1 MDRCSLERLF
11 LIWTLVIRLG
21 GFCFEITVRHFEL
34 KPCEGNNRICVTN
47 QRDCKPPPPSPS
59 QKMLNMSCY
68 YQQTADGV
76 RSVSCSW
83 SQQAESRVSLVF
95 TSGSE
100 VYSCL
105 GIFNPAAVLGSLR
118 VMARIRSYLTGTDEW
133 SQPQFLL
140 DAAKTSESVIG
151 SDRSG
156 DTTVRTLDRVPSRP
170 AELCYRVEKTG
181 DEKSLLLHLIWMG
194 SDPGRVLGYQVRIDP
209 NEHVQN
215 VTETTFLLVVKGG
228 NYSATVRAF
237 NAAGFGPAT
246 RLQIDTQDQNP
257 RLSVRNL
264 WISSGYPE
272 NEELQVRWTTATA
285 LPGGHVVV
293 QWRSEENPSSSRWV
307 RVNGSSSS
315 AVITGVDP
323 DESYLVSVFPVYNQ
337 QCGPPRSLAG
347 SLQYGALMEVVSLK
361 VVSVTKTTVTV
372 VWAWQ
377 RKPGPIRVD
386 QYRVMLR
393 RDADTQ
399 RLFSPEASL
408 SLWPDQQ
415 QHTFS
420 NLTPST
426 EYSLLLLADD
436 VSRIIIPV
444 ATHYDEVPAVAMVI
458 PLLLLVVMVTIISV
472 LSRTLYKSYF
482 FPMISSPREST
493 AGQWLLNPN
502 LKKCA
507 ERNFLDV
514 ADFQVTDVLG
524 QKHLILVRPK
534 DLHKETSLPPIS
546 SLSVKLDTVHITG
559 TKPITGHE
567 WDVRPITEQQLL
579 SLQSVFTSEIGGT
592 EVPLLQEQEES
603 GCSPQSEEDVY
614 PPYHHHH
621 HQAFT
626 FRFPELL
633 TDFLEQPEPV
643 TGPLKPVPEVEY
655 LTNGCFR
662 AEPAAG
668 SEPSV
673 SVLH

>member
-1 MDRCSLERLF
+1 MGRCSLERLF
-11 LIWTLVIRLG
+11 LIWTLMILLG

-34 KPCEGNNRICVTN
+34 KPCEENDRICVTEL
-47 QRDCKPPPPSPS
+47 RDCKPPPPSPS
-59 QKMLNMSCY
+59 QKMLNMSCH

-83 SQQAESRVSLVF
+83 SQQAASRSSLVF
-95 TSGSE
+95 TSELQVS
-100 VYSCL
+100 SCL
-105 GIFNPAAVLGSLR
+105 GIFNPTALLGSLR
-118 VMARIRSYLTGTDEW
+118 VTARIRNYLTRTDEW
-133 SQPQFLL
+133 SQPQFLSG
-140 DAAKTSESVIG
+140 AVKTSRHNLALISSKSVIG
-151 SDRSG
+151 SDRRG
-156 DTTVRTLDRVPSRP
+156 DPDRVPSRP

-181 DEKSLLLHLIWMG
+181 DDESLLLHLIWMG
-194 SDPGRVLGYQVRIDP
+194 SDPGRVLGYQVSIDP
-209 NEHVQN
+209 NELVQN
-215 VTETTFLLVVKGG
+215 VTETTFLLVVKEG

-246 RLQIDTQDQNP
+246 RLQIDTQDQNS
-257 RLSVRNL
+257 RLSVGNL

-272 NEELQVRWTTATA
+272 IEELQVRWTTAATP
-285 LPGGHVVV
+285 PGSHVVV
-293 QWRSEENPSSSRWV
+293 QWRSEKNPSSSRWV

-323 DESYLVSVFPVYNQ
+323 DEPYLVSVFPVYNQ
-337 QCGPPRSLAG
+337 EYGPPRSLAA
-347 SLQYGALMEVVSLK
+347 SLQSGALMEVVSLK

-372 VWAWQ
+372 AWAWQ
-377 RKPGPIRVD
+377 RKPRPIKVD
-386 QYRVMLR
+386 RYRAMLR
-393 RDADTQ
+393 RDTDTQ
-399 RLFSPEASL
+399 TL
-408 SLWPDQQ
+408 SLWPDRQ

-444 ATHYDEVPAVAMVI
+444 ATLYDEVPVVAMVT
-458 PLLLLVVMVTIISV
+458 PLLLVVVMVTIISV
-472 LSRTLYKSYF
+472 LSRTLCKSFF
-482 FPMISSPREST
+482 FPTISSPREST
-493 AGQWLLNPN
+493 AGQWLLHPN
-502 LKKCA
+502 LKTCA

-524 QKHLILVRPK
+524 QKHLILVRPNG
-534 DLHKETSLPPIS
+534 LHKEKSLPPTS
-546 SLSVKLDTVHITG
+546 SLSVKLDTVDITG
-559 TKPITGHE
+559 SKPITGHE

-592 EVPLLQEQEES
+592 EVPLLQQQEES
-603 GCSPQSEEDVY
+603 SRSPQSEEEVN
-614 PPYHHHH
+614 PPHHHHHH

-633 TDFLEQPEPV
+633 TDFLEQPELV
-643 TGPLKPVPEVEY
+643 TGPLEPVPEVEY

-673 SVLH
+673 PVLH

>member
-1 MDRCSLERLF
+1 
-11 LIWTLVIRLG
+11 
-21 GFCFEITVRHFEL
+21 
-34 KPCEGNNRICVTN
+34 
-47 QRDCKPPPPSPS
+47 
-59 QKMLNMSCY
+59 
-68 YQQTADGV
+68 
-76 RSVSCSW
+76 
-83 SQQAESRVSLVF
+83 
-95 TSGSE
+95 
-100 VYSCL
+100 CL
-105 GIFNPAAVLGSLR
+105 GIFNPAAFLGSLR
-118 VMARIRSYLTGTDEW
+118 VTARIRSYLTGTDEW
-133 SQPQFLL
+133 SQPQLLL
-140 DAAKTSESVIG
+140 DA
-151 SDRSG
+151 
-156 DTTVRTLDRVPSRP
+156 VPSRP

-181 DEKSLLLHLIWMG
+181 DEESLLLHLIWMVKLG

-246 RLQIDTQDQNP
+246 RLQIDTQDQNS

-285 LPGGHVVV
+285 PPGGHVVV

-323 DESYLVSVFPVYNQ
+323 DELYLVSVFPVYNQ

-399 RLFSPEASL
+399 PL

-426 EYSLLLLADD
+426 EYSLLLLADN

-444 ATHYDEVPAVAMVI
+444 ATHYGFP
-458 PLLLLVVMVTIISV
+458 VT
-472 LSRTLYKSYF
+472 LSLRHFSYF
-482 FPMISSPREST
+482 FPMISSPRKST

-502 LKKCA
+502 LK
-507 ERNFLDV
+507 RNFLDV
-514 ADFQVTDVLG
+514 ADFQVTDILG

-579 SLQSVFTSEIGGT
+579 SLQSVFTRFL
-592 EVPLLQEQEES
+592 PLWFLFVLQL
-603 GCSPQSEEDVY
+603 CVN
-614 PPYHHHH
+614 
-621 HQAFT
+621 
-626 FRFPELL
+626 
-633 TDFLEQPEPV
+633 V
-643 TGPLKPVPEVEY
+643 
-655 LTNGCFR
+655 CF
-662 AEPAAG
+662 
-668 SEPSV
+668 SS
-673 SVLH
+673 